1 MNKRNTFLSFN
12 FGIGQPSIFFGAKL
26 LCTVDGFLMFSADIA
41 LEVHELILLVLL
53 KIESI
58 YQIIQL
64 KFLCNNKHVIKRTYD
79 AISVS
84 FFVFICHIIYN

>member
-53 KIESI
+53 K
-58 YQIIQL
+58 
-64 KFLCNNKHVIKRTYD
+64 N
-79 AISVS
+79 
-84 FFVFICHIIYN
+84 